1 MPVYTVHAPVA
12 AQGGPRTMDT
22 TTDKYV
28 FVRDGFY
35 FWAMVAPV
43 IWMLYHRLWLALI
56 GYIALTVAMGFVLSR
71 LGVGSG
77 AAFIAF
83 GLLAILV
90 GLEAASLRRR
100 KFSGRKWR
108 QLDVVVADDEEAAE
122 RRFFDRHAS
131 QLAPAPASPQ
141 AWADRGPQQP
151 SSPAPYQPQTA
162 SSANDIIGLFPQPGA
177 PR

>member
-12 AQGGPRTMDT
+12 AQSGARTMDA

-35 FWAMVAPV
+35 FWAMVAPAL
-43 IWMLYHRLWLALI
+43 WMLYHRLWLPLV
-56 GYIALTVAMGFVLSR
+56 GYIVLAVALGFVLSR
-71 LGVGSG
+71 LGVSSG
-77 AAFIAF
+77 TALVAFA
-83 GLLAILV
+83 LVSILI

-131 QLAPAPASPQ
+131 QLAPAPASSQ
-141 AWADRGPQQP
+141 AWADRGPQHP
-151 SSPAPYQPQTA
+151 SSQAPYQPQTA
-162 SSANDIIGLFPQPGA
+162 GGANDIIGLFPQPGA

>member
-12 AQGGPRTMDT
+12 AQGGARSMET

-35 FWAMVAPV
+35 LWAMIVPV

-56 GYIALTVAMGFVLSR
+56 GYIVLSVAMALVLSR
-71 LGVGSG
+71 LGVSSG
-77 AAFIAF
+77 TAFIAF
-83 GLLAILV
+83 AMVSILI

-122 RRFFDRHAS
+122 RRFFDRHVG
-131 QLAPAPASPQ
+131 QLAPSVSST
-141 AWADRGPQQP
+141 WADRGPQQP
-151 SSPAPYQPQTA
+151 SSAPYHPQAA
-162 SSANDIIGLFPQPGA
+162 SSDIIGLFPQPGA

>member
-12 AQGGPRTMDT
+12 AQGGHTMDA
-22 TTDKYV
+22 TTDRYE

-35 FWAMVAPV
+35 FWAMIAPV
-43 IWMLYHRLWLALI
+43 IWMLYHRLWLALV
-56 GYIALTVAMGFVLSR
+56 GYIVLSVAMGFVLSR
-71 LGVGSG
+71 LGVSSG
-77 AAFIAF
+77 TAFVAF
-83 GLLAILV
+83 GLISILI

-122 RRFFDRHAS
+122 RRFFDRHAGA
-131 QLAPAPASPQ
+131 LAPSSATS
-141 AWADRGPQQP
+141 WADRGPQQP
-151 SSPAPYQPQTA
+151 SSPAQYQPQAA

>member
-1 MPVYTVHAPVA
+1 MPVYTVHAPVL
-12 AQGGPRTMDT
+12 AQSGARTMET

-35 FWAMVAPV
+35 VWAMIAPV

-56 GYIALTVAMGFVLSR
+56 GYVVLLAAMGFALSR
-71 LGVGSG
+71 LGVSG
-77 AAFIAF
+77 GTSLIAF
-83 GLLAILV
+83 TLV
-90 GLEAASLRRR
+90 SVLIGLEAASLRRR

-122 RRFFDRHAS
+122 RRFFDRHAAA
-131 QLAPAPASPQ
+131 LAPSASSS
-141 AWADRGPQQP
+141 WVERGPQQP
-151 SSPAPYQPQTA
+151 SSAPYQPQA
-162 SSANDIIGLFPQPGA
+162 VSGANDIIGLFPQPGA

>member
-12 AQGGPRTMDT
+12 AQGVTRTMET

-35 FWAMVAPV
+35 VWAMIAPV
-43 IWMLYHRLWLALI
+43 IWMLYHRLWLALAGTI
-56 GYIALTVAMGFVLSR
+56 VLAVAMGFALSR

-77 AAFIAF
+77 TVLIAF
-83 GLLAILV
+83 GLISILI

-100 KFSGRKWR
+100 KFSGRKWC

-122 RRFFDRHAS
+122 RRFFDRHAG
-131 QLAPAPASPQ
+131 QIAPSASTP
-141 AWADRGPQQP
+141 WADRGPQQP
-151 SSPAPYQPQTA
+151 SSPAPYQPQA
-162 SSANDIIGLFPQPGA
+162 VSGANDIIGLFPQPGA

>member
-1 MPVYTVHAPVA
+1 MPVYTVHAPVV
-12 AQGGPRTMDT
+12 AQGGARTMEA

-35 FWAMVAPV
+35 FWAMIAPV
-43 IWMLYHRLWLALI
+43 IWMLYHRLWLALF
-56 GYIALTVAMGFVLSR
+56 GYIVLAVAMGIALAQLRVGAGIVL
-71 LGVGSG
+71 
-77 AAFIAF
+77 IAF
-83 GLLAILV
+83 GLVSVLI

-122 RRFFDRHAS
+122 RRFFDRHAGS
-131 QLAPAPASPQ
+131 LAPAASTS
-141 AWADRGPQQP
+141 WADRGPQQP
-151 SSPAPYQPQTA
+151 SSAPYQPQAA
-162 SSANDIIGLFPQPGA
+162 SSAGDIIGLFPQPGA